1 MAWLQAIFN
10 LSSDSI
16 GAEAYWAFVLVTCQ
30 DTESVQ
36 CFNSTQLR
44 LIILRPTHQQEH
56 RLFADHEPSVEGIHS
71 VTKMEGQYNIM
82 IGDISMNF
90 GVH

>member
-30 DTESVQ
+30 DTESRTVLQ
-36 CFNSTQLR
+36 QYTTEAYYFAANTSTGAQALCR
-44 LIILRPTHQQEH
+44 L
-56 RLFADHEPSVEGIHS
+56 
-71 VTKMEGQYNIM
+71 
-82 IGDISMNF
+82 
-90 GVH
+90 